1 MTATGLACSSCGIE
15 LPKNAKF
22 CLECGAA
29 VSTAAKSAEYKQ
41 VTVLF
46 ADVVHSMDIAA
57 AAGAERLREIMTDL
71 VDRASAVVQR
81 YGGIVDKFTG
91 DGIMAVFGAPV
102 ALEDHAIR
110 ACLAALGI
118 QEETARLAGEVKDR
132 DCIDLRLR
140 VGLNSGQVIA
150 GEIGSG
156 ALGYTAIGD
165 QVGMAQRME
174 SVAPP
179 GGVMLSA
186 STARLVD
193 GPAALGELELVQI
206 KGADEP
212 VAARRLLGMEAP
224 HATVSPG
231 ESRLVGRRWE
241 MAAIE
246 SLLDRAIDG
255 DGAIVALVGPPGI
268 GKSRMVREIAG
279 TAASRDVE
287 VFWAFCESHAS
298 DIPFHVAKELLRAVA
313 GLPHLD
319 DLSARARLR
328 ARIRD
333 VDEQD
338 LVLFEDTLGIRVPE
352 IPLPEI
358 DPDARRRRMMALIKS
373 AAVSR
378 GTPALYIVEDVHWI
392 DEVSDSMLADAL
404 SVVLQTHDLVL
415 VTYRPEYRG
424 ALTQM
429 PGAQTLTLAP
439 LSGSESAALVSELL
453 GADPSVGEL
462 AGTIVARAGG
472 NPFFAE
478 EIVRDLAERGVISG
492 ERGAYI
498 CLADGGEASVPATLQ
513 ATISARIDRLD
524 ASAKRTLCAA
534 AVIGTRFDEE
544 LLAKMGVDAVVDE
557 LVRAELIAQV
567 KFTPTAEFAFRHP
580 LIRTVAYESQL
591 KADRATVHKRLATAI
606 EQTGSADENA
616 ALIAEHLEAGGD
628 LREAYSWRMR
638 AGDWSINRDIAA
650 AHVSWERALQLA
662 DVMPDDE
669 PDRLTMRIAP
679 RTLICANGY
688 RIHAPIAGA
697 RFEELQE
704 LCTTAGDKSSLAIAM
719 AGVIADL
726 MTRGHTHESVE
737 LSSEL
742 TALLESI
749 GEPTLIVGLA
759 ISPLSMGLITGD
771 MAEMLRLSQMVID
784 LSDSDSARANYMVGA
799 PLAYAYGSRS
809 IARWAHGQD
818 GWRDDFDRAVAMG
831 RNSDLWSQTIALTLV
846 YGMAFGHNV
855 VVADDA
861 AIRDIEAALG
871 AAEHSADDL
880 ALGFSLIAMGVA
892 LAGRRSSAAEVE
904 RGLELLRQVREMAV
918 GDRFYRCHIPL
929 IDAWIG
935 HGIAVLGD
943 HERAVPVLRSAND
956 NVFDDGQFGQCM
968 FSTRFFVEELLVRGT
983 EADVREAEAA
993 IERLAAVQV
1002 LHGLAIQEITL
1013 LELQALV
1020 ARAKGEQVVYRQ
1032 LADRYLKMAESLG
1045 FEGHIA
1051 MAKAMP

>member
-1 MTATGLACSSCGIE
+1 M
-15 LPKNAKF
+15 
-22 CLECGAA
+22 
-29 VSTAAKSAEYKQ
+29 
-41 VTVLF
+41 
-46 ADVVHSMDIAA
+46 
-57 AAGAERLREIMTDL
+57 
-71 VDRASAVVQR
+71 
-81 YGGIVDKFTG
+81 KFTRQ
-91 DGIMAVFGAPV
+91 P
-102 ALEDHAIR
+102 
-110 ACLAALGI
+110 
-118 QEETARLAGEVKDR
+118 
-132 DCIDLRLR
+132 
-140 VGLNSGQVIA
+140 
-150 GEIGSG
+150 
-156 ALGYTAIGD
+156 
-165 QVGMAQRME
+165 
-174 SVAPP
+174 
-179 GGVMLSA
+179 
-186 STARLVD
+186 
-193 GPAALGELELVQI
+193 
-206 KGADEP
+206 
-212 VAARRLLGMEAP
+212 
-224 HATVSPG
+224 
-231 ESRLVGRRWE
+231 
-241 MAAIE
+241 
-246 SLLDRAIDG
+246 
-255 DGAIVALVGPPGI
+255 
-268 GKSRMVREIAG
+268 
-279 TAASRDVE
+279 
-287 VFWAFCESHAS
+287 
-298 DIPFHVAKELLRAVA
+298 
-313 GLPHLD
+313 
-319 DLSARARLR
+319 
-328 ARIRD
+328 
-333 VDEQD
+333 
-338 LVLFEDTLGIRVPE
+338 
-352 IPLPEI
+352 
-358 DPDARRRRMMALIKS
+358 
-373 AAVSR
+373 
-378 GTPALYIVEDVHWI
+378 
-392 DEVSDSMLADAL
+392 
-404 SVVLQTHDLVL
+404 
-415 VTYRPEYRG
+415 
-424 ALTQM
+424 
-429 PGAQTLTLAP
+429 
-439 LSGSESAALVSELL
+439 
-453 GADPSVGEL
+453 
-462 AGTIVARAGG
+462 
-472 NPFFAE
+472 
-478 EIVRDLAERGVISG
+478 
-492 ERGAYI
+492 
-498 CLADGGEASVPATLQ
+498 
-513 ATISARIDRLD
+513 
-524 ASAKRTLCAA
+524 
-534 AVIGTRFDEE
+534 
-544 LLAKMGVDAVVDE
+544 
-557 LVRAELIAQV
+557 
-567 KFTPTAEFAFRHP
+567 EFAFRHP

-591 KADRATVHKRLATAI
+591 KADRATLHKRLATAI

-809 IARWAHGQD
+809 IARWAHGQE

-892 LAGRRSSAAEVE
+892 LAGRRSSAAEAE

-993 IERLAAVQV
+993 IERLAAVKV

-1020 ARAKGEQVVYRQ
+1020 ARAKGDQVVYRQ